1 MTLKK
6 RNEVESSV
14 TELCSNGSIDNIN
27 EKVNGVAEPS
37 NCKERTTNGPPPTQ
51 PGCDYINA
59 GEEDQMEI
67 SGFVLHRGYQIG
79 TWILIVCT
87 LFFLRL
93 VFYWKPAW
101 MLVMT
106 HARCSLSKAT
116 KVLLVDQY
124 GLVFVEVVRVITGK
138 DNLESSSEA
147 DVEIKGSGGTI
158 LRDVSSNVTATTTSN
173 KLVLPSTEGKLI
185 DVEEIRYFENKKI
198 KYVWTNDA
206 EFLKMNGLDSVNLSY
221 FYQQRGLSVSE
232 QSRRRVAFGSNS
244 IEVPVHSVLMLLFV
258 EILTPFYVFQ
268 VFSVCLWYAE
278 RYGYYAT
285 CIIIMSTFSITAT
298 VLQTRKNEKALC
310 STIQSSDVV
319 TVCREGEVYES
330 ISSDDLVPGD
340 LIAIPSHGCMMQ
352 CDAVLISGNCIVN
365 ESMLTGESVPVTKTP
380 IPKVGNQKGSRDMPY
395 HSKEHSKH
403 TLFCGTK
410 VIQTRYYGSERV
422 MAVVIRTGFGT
433 AKGELVRSIMFPK
446 PVDFKF
452 HRDSMKFVG
461 LLFGIA
467 FLGFIYSVINM
478 VMAGVD
484 TGTIVMDALDLITIA
499 VPPALPAAMTAGIA
513 YAQSRLKK
521 QGIYCI
527 SPRTI
532 NISGCIDCVCFD
544 KTGTLTED
552 GLDLWGVVSVSDS
565 KYSDVIKDIST
576 LPREQFLIG
585 MATCHSLTII
595 DGNLTGDPLDL
606 KMFEATG
613 WTLEEPAVD
622 ETAKYDIIIPTVV
635 KPNNSVKNI
644 PDVEIIRE
652 ETPFEVGILRQFT
665 FSSSLQRMSVVTRV
679 LGAKHFEVYTKG
691 SPEAIVALST
701 PQSVPPDF
709 SEVLMRYTRRG
720 YRVLALAYK
729 SLKTMSYAKVQRI
742 SRDQVES
749 NLIFL
754 GLLIMENRLKP
765 ETTDI
770 ISILMNA
777 NIRTV
782 MITGDNMLTALSVA
796 RDCGMIENNHKVIL
810 VNVVKAPEDSVPSV
824 QFIYA
829 EMPNAEV
836 EEVEYASKDRTEVVI
851 EQHGEKF
858 HFALSGKSYQVI
870 KEYFPELLPKI
881 IVRGTV
887 FARMSPDQKQQ
898 LIEHYQGI
906 GYYVAM
912 CGDGANDCGALK
924 TAHAGISLSEAE
936 ASVASPFTSKTPN
949 ISCVPNLIRE
959 GRAAMT
965 TSFGIFKYMAC
976 YSLTQFCSVIML
988 YYIQSNL
995 TDFEFL
1001 YIDLFLITFFAA
1013 VFGRTEA
1020 YKHLVKEPPPSS
1032 LISITP
1038 LASIVLQMIIIVA
1051 FQVTAFIMVQY
1062 QPWFHPYILGQ
1073 SEQGGGYENYS
1084 VFAMSSFQYITLVIC
1099 FSEGAPYRKSIPS
1112 NRLLIGSLILMTI
1125 VTIYLVV
1132 YPFEWLRHLMEFVMP
1147 PYMAYSWLI
1156 VALAGVNFILCVM
1169 CEAYIVNIL
1178 VFKIIRK
1185 KFQMFQTV
1193 SEHDQIEREITNSP
1207 EWPPVS
1213 NDVDIGTLPLYT
1225 NSPSLASPARNGHKS
1240 NTDEEESDDEEGT
1253 GDEAEMKSSG
1263 VEILV
1268 SNGSGEGD
1276 VGGEIN
1282 QALEVTSDDVKD
1294 VDFRV
1299 EINDETES
1307 SELLKNSLRH
1317 SKENGRIHSQNN
1329 SDAVK
1334 ELYEIS

>member
-1 MTLKK
+1 MFLLLFLGKK
-6 RNEVESSV
+6 RM
-14 TELCSNGSIDNIN
+14 
-27 EKVNGVAEPS
+27 
-37 NCKERTTNGPPPTQ
+37 ERLPPNNQ
-51 PGCDYINA
+51 PGVDYINV
-59 GEEDQMEI
+59 GKDDQMEI
-67 SGFVLHRGYQIG
+67 SGFIVHRGYQIG

-101 MLVMT
+101 MLVLT

-116 KVLLVDQY
+116 KVLLVDQF
-124 GLVFVEVVRVITGK
+124 GHIFVEVVHVIAGR
-138 DNLESSSEA
+138 DSFGE
-147 DVEIKGSGGTI
+147 DVEEVRRSGG
-158 LRDVSSNVTATTTSN
+158 LSLGNVSKSLTTTSTWN
-173 KLVLPSTEGKLI
+173 KFVIPSTEGKLI
-185 DVEEIRYFENKKI
+185 EVEKIRYFENKKI
-198 KYVWTNDA
+198 KYIWTNDT
-206 EFLKMNGLDSVNLSY
+206 EFLKIKGLCSVNLSD
-221 FYQQRGLSVSE
+221 FYHQRGLSVYE
-232 QSRRRVAFGSNS
+232 QSRRRVTFGSNS
-244 IEVPVHSVLMLLFV
+244 IKVPVHSVLMLLFE

-268 VFSVCLWYAE
+268 VFSICLWYADG
-278 RYGYYAT
+278 YGYYAT
-285 CIIIMSTFSITAT
+285 CIMAISTVSITAT
-298 VLQTRKNEKALC
+298 VMQTRKIEKVLY
-310 STIQSSDVV
+310 SKIQSSDVV
-319 TVCREGEVYES
+319 TVCREGEIYES

-622 ETAKYDIIIPTVV
+622 ETAKYNIIIPTVV
-635 KPNNSVKNI
+635 KAINS
-644 PDVEIIRE
+644 
-652 ETPFEVGILRQFT
+652 TPFEVGILRQFT
-665 FSSSLQRMSVVTRV
+665 FSSSLQRMSVVTKV

-729 SLKTMSYAKVQRI
+729 SLKTMSYAQVQRI
-742 SRDQVES
+742 SRYQVDS
-749 NLIFL
+749 NLTFL

-770 ISILMNA
+770 ISILKNA

-924 TAHAGISLSEAE
+924 TAHAGICFSDTE
-936 ASVASPFTSKTPN
+936 ASVASPFTTNTPN
-949 ISCVPNLIRE
+949 ISCVPDLIRE
-959 GRAAMT
+959 GRAAMA
-965 TSFGIFKYMAC
+965 TSFGVFKYMAC
-976 YSLTQFCSVIML
+976 YSLTQFSSVIIL
-988 YYIQSNL
+988 IYVQSFL
-995 TDFEFL
+995 SDFEFL
-1001 YIDLFLITFFAA
+1001 YIDLFLITIFAA

-1020 YKHLVKEPPPSS
+1020 YKYLAKEPPPSN

-1038 LASIVLQMIIIVA
+1038 LASIVLQMIIMVA
-1051 FQVTAFIMVQY
+1051 FQVAAFIIVQY
-1062 QPWFHPYILGQ
+1062 QPWFHPYID
-1073 SEQGGGYENYS
+1073 EQGGGYENYS

-1099 FSEGAPYRKSIPS
+1099 FSEGAPYRMNIPS
-1112 NRLLIGSLILMTI
+1112 NRLLIGALILMTI
-1125 VTIYLVV
+1125 ITTYVVV
-1132 YPFEWLRHLMEFVMP
+1132 YPFDWLRDIIELVMP
-1147 PYMAYSWLI
+1147 PDLSFSWLI
-1156 VALAGVNFILCVM
+1156 VALAGVNFLVCVM
-1169 CEAYIVNIL
+1169 CEAFIVNVL

-1185 KFQMFQTV
+1185 KFKVLQTV
-1193 SEHDQIEREITNSP
+1193 SEHDQIERDIRNSP
-1207 EWPPVS
+1207 EWPPLS
-1213 NDVDIGTLPLYT
+1213 NDVDIG
-1225 NSPSLASPARNGHKS
+1225 SLS
-1240 NTDEEESDDEEGT
+1240 
-1253 GDEAEMKSSG
+1253 
-1263 VEILV
+1263 
-1268 SNGSGEGD
+1268 
-1276 VGGEIN
+1276 
-1282 QALEVTSDDVKD
+1282 
-1294 VDFRV
+1294 
-1299 EINDETES
+1299 
-1307 SELLKNSLRH
+1307 
-1317 SKENGRIHSQNN
+1317 
-1329 SDAVK
+1329 
-1334 ELYEIS
+1334 